1 MTEAEEKL
9 LDTALM
15 EQLQI
20 DPYKKLS
27 TGIALVVHRQL
38 LLLSEKMRVPIE
50 SMDREFLIENL
61 CQVKVTHSAKKN
73 AFKQVRNSKPE

>member
-1 MTEAEEKL
+1 MNEAEEKI

-15 EQLQI
+15 EQLQV
-20 DPYKKLS
+20 DPYLKLS

-38 LLLSEKMRVPIE
+38 LLLSKEMRVSVE

-61 CQVKVTHSAKKN
+61 CKVKVTRSARQN
-73 AFKQVRNSKPE
+73 AAEQLRRSKPT

>member
-15 EQLQI
+15 EQLQV
-20 DPYKKLS
+20 DPYLKLS

-38 LLLSEKMRVPIE
+38 LLLSKEMRIPIE
-50 SMDREFLIENL
+50 SMDREFLVENL
-61 CQVKVTHSAKKN
+61 CKVKVTEIARRN
-73 AFKQVRNSKPE
+73 AVHQARETKQK